1 MRSDVFGKSSKF
13 HTDNVFEWSLYGDFP
28 GLLGQLTSVTYPRRT
43 GGKRLASSLGPRD
56 PKRIGLG
63 TKGPTIWLSQ
73 VYISLQKFFL
83 SKSVCWI
90 FFSEITHTPPH
101 PPPPPCQMLGP
112 CNWMSS
118 CFWHT
123 GRGLLPYKRL
133 MGMCRWMGSHFHD
146 WIDYN
151 GVAFSIVTEMGS
163 HMFGFLGG
171 KTVLHMYG

>member
-63 TKGPTIWLSQ
+63 TKGPTIWLRK
-73 VYISLQKFFL
+73 VYISLQEFFL

-90 FFSEITHTPPH
+90 FFSEITHTPP
-101 PPPPPCQMLGP
+101 PPPPPHVKCSALAIEWAVVFDIQGGGYFLI
-112 CNWMSS
+112 
-118 CFWHT
+118 
-123 GRGLLPYKRL
+123 RG
-133 MGMCRWMGSHFHD
+133 
-146 WIDYN
+146 
-151 GVAFSIVTEMGS
+151 
-163 HMFGFLGG
+163 
-171 KTVLHMYG
+171 

>member
-63 TKGPTIWLSQ
+63 TKGPTIWLRK
-73 VYISLQKFFL
+73 VYISLQEFFL

-101 PPPPPCQMLGP
+101 SPPPHVKWSALAIEWAVVFDIQGGGYFLI
-112 CNWMSS
+112 
-118 CFWHT
+118 
-123 GRGLLPYKRL
+123 RG
-133 MGMCRWMGSHFHD
+133 
-146 WIDYN
+146 
-151 GVAFSIVTEMGS
+151 
-163 HMFGFLGG
+163 
-171 KTVLHMYG
+171 